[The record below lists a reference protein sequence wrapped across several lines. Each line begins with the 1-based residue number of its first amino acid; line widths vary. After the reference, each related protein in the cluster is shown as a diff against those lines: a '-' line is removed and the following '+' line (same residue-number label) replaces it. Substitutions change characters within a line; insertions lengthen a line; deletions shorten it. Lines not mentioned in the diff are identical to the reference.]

1 MRASAVRKEDN
12 ENESVPVSIFYD
24 GETFTNGT
32 YTVEIYVDGRLSGSK
47 EIYFDK

>member
-1 MRASAVRKEDN
+1 MRASAVRKVDY